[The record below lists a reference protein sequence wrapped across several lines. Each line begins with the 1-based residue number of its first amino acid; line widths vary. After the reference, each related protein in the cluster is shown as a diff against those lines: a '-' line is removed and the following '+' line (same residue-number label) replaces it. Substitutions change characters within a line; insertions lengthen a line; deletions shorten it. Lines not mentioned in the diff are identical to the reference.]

1 MTVDHAVVEETVWE
15 GRYIAAK
22 RKGRWEY
29 VSRVRGIRAAVIL
42 AVEDGHVLLVE
53 QFREPLGKVCL
64 ELPAGLVGDQ
74 DDPDEQVL
82 DAAGREL
89 EEETGWK
96 AESLESLGEFYSSPG
111 MVSESFTLVRASGL
125 RQTGVGGGTDGE
137 DITVYRV
144 PLAELSV
151 FVEERRNAGVGIDVR
166 IMGLLLA
173 GEF

>member
-1 MTVDHAVVEETVWE
+1 M
-15 GRYIAAK
+15 
-22 RKGRWEY
+22 
-29 VSRVRGIRAAVIL
+29 
-42 AVEDGHVLLVE
+42 LLVE

-89 EEETGWK
+89 VEETGWK

-111 MVSESFTLVRASGL
+111 MVSESFTLVRATGL

>member
-1 MTVDHAVVEETVWE
+1 MTVDHAAVEETVWE

-111 MVSESFTLVRASGL
+111 MVSESFTLVRATGL

>member
-1 MTVDHAVVEETVWE
+1 MTSDHAAVEETVWE

-42 AVEDGHVLLVE
+42 AVEDGDVLLVE

-89 EEETGWK
+89 VEETGWK

-111 MVSESFTLVRASGL
+111 MVSESFTLVRATGL

>member
-1 MTVDHAVVEETVWE
+1 MTVDHAAVEETVWE

-42 AVEDGHVLLVE
+42 AVEDGYVLLVE

-111 MVSESFTLVRASGL
+111 MVSESFTLVRATGL